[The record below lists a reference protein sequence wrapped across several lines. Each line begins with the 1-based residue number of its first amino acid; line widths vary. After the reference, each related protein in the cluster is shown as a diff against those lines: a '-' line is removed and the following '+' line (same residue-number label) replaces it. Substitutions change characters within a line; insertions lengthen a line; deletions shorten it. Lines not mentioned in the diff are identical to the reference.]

1 MELDSN
7 LIQLGVSLAEVAV
20 KNTAQTVYNKIST
33 VKAKKDDK
41 ETINSLTEIINEL
54 LADKNELI
62 NISKCY
68 EDELVAQKISDE
80 DITYIT
86 EKLVPLLVGF
96 VQEPTQ
102 LAAINTLLSME
113 TLKVLQLLGFNY
125 KRAIGEPLTELV
137 SELIKSQT
145 KKLSNASSSKTL
157 PNKR

>member
-7 LIQLGVSLAEVAV
+7 LIQLGVNLAEVAV

-102 LAAINTLLSME
+102 LTAINALLSME

-125 KRAIGEPLTELV
+125 KKAIGEPLTELV

-145 KKLSNASSSKTL
+145 KKLSNASSSKTV